1 MSKQA
6 DGKKTPPRRGPT
18 TEELAT
24 TPDASQDLPVITEE
38 IPMARII
45 ELYKKELT
53 HAEIGAILG
62 CSAPNITQRLQ
73 RVKGHIDALPAIKN
87 HTSDM
92 LHMIKHK
99 NLSELLARD
108 IKDESYHSLTVDT
121 GIIYDKARLEDDK
134 STSNIAH
141 VHEGYT
147 AKISDL
153 EKRIAENR
161 AQLGMLPEEGE
172 DEDTA

>member
-1 MSKQA
+1 MAKQA
-6 DGKKTPPRRGPT
+6 GGKKPSPRRGPT

-62 CSAPNITQRLQ
+62 CSASNITQRLQ

-99 NLSELLARD
+99 NLSELLVRN
-108 IKDESYHSLTVDT
+108 IKDESYHSLTVDA
-121 GIIYDKARLEDDK
+121 GIIYDKTRIEDDK
-134 STSNIAH
+134 STINVD
-141 VHEGYT
+141 VHLT
-147 AKISDL
+147 TTSKISDL

-161 AQLGMLPEEGE
+161 AQLGMMPGEEG
-172 DEDTA
+172 DED